1 MSGYINRLGQSRIQR
16 QLRLRTPGRR
26 LVFKH
31 EEALAPEKTVRKSRA
46 GPGPGGS
53 GVPQDLA
60 WARAPEPGRAGGG
73 LRSAASQPSDRKQV
87 TCPLGGLVSS
97 FVT

>member
-26 LVFKH
+26 LVFEH
-31 EEALAPEKTVRKSRA
+31 EKALAPERTVRKSRA

-53 GVPQDLA
+53 GVPRGLA
-60 WARAPEPGRAGGG
+60 WARAPGPGRAGGG
-73 LRSAASQPSDRKQV
+73 LCSAASQLSDHEQV
-87 TCPLGGLVSS
+87 TSPLGGLVSS